1 MSLAKTLRF
10 QEARFK
16 CPACGKRIHKVQNYK
31 DHLQRHRQGLIPPR
45 DPGGAATAAMHSSV
59 AVGSGNVEQII
70 YACQGQDSG
79 GQKEYELL
87 IV

>member
-1 MSLAKTLRF
+1 M
-10 QEARFK
+10 
-16 CPACGKRIHKVQNYK
+16 QNYK

-45 DPGGAATAAMHSSV
+45 DHGAATAATHNPV